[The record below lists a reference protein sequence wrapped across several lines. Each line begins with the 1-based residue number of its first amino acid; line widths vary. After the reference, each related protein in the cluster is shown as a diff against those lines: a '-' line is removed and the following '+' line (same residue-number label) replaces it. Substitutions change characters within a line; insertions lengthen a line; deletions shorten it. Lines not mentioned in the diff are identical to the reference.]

1 METTDSKLERADMIG
16 RLLKTWWVVLVI
28 VVGAIGTAT
37 MTYYNIG
44 ANGEAIEE
52 LQRSHKL
59 WEAKIDSK
67 LKELTD
73 DIQKE
78 LKRMAERSDKRH
90 ARTMATAS
98 ELHDF
103 NHELN
108 HHLLS
113 NTKEL
118 YQLKGEASK

>member
-1 METTDSKLERADMIG
+1 MENKILVTGATGNIG
-16 RLLKTWWVVLVI
+16 KEIIKLLKTKNANFV
-28 VVGAIGTAT
+28 AGTS
-37 MTYYNIG
+37 
-44 ANGEAIEE
+44 NGEAIEE